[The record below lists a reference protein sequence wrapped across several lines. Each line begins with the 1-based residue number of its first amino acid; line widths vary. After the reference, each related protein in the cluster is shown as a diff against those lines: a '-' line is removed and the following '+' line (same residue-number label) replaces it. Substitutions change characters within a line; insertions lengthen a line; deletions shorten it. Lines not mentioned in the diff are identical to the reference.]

1 MIILKL
7 KLLIL
12 DENGNEMSGKFLLEQ
27 NKDYVVESVD
37 TGERS
42 TFSFDKYSAVY
53 RKGSYSLVNVVR
65 NNGKMYA
72 VCGLKYRVLDVG
84 DYNTTK
90 KYGVVE
96 FIRNEWV
103 EKNAG
108 RYMIYVRGGLLLSKL
123 INMKSIVP
131 ILINETW
138 LCFKQEGGE
147 LKGYTDL
154 EPMSQFYISN
164 REDVTNGKL
173 LRTIKRRYVVDGTD
187 NMYRVVSNLNKI
199 YLEPMSQFYI
209 SNREDVTNGKL
220 LRTIK
225 RRYVVDGTDNMYRV
239 VSNLN
244 KIYDNFIY
252 YINIKTGELV
262 HTEYCDRLFKPD
274 LKPFENMLLGVLTEY
289 KSPDRIPNLRKLCRS
304 SRFIPKSK
312 KYLAWDSNTWE
323 IELNTRDELFAN
335 GGGMNRFPVAKIGDK
350 VEFRYALALTY
361 GQISSSTCGNATLYK
376 IGGSTYS
383 ILKIGSMT
391 FVFPDGDTYE
401 YVPYFMRNNSISVVS
416 YDRTE
421 VVQLERLSISA
432 DDLIALL
439 ENGKT
444 VEDMVNL
451 IESNLTGIRQNVVCT
466 DM

>member
-1 MIILKL
+1 MNIL

-42 TFSFDKYSAVY
+42 IFSFDKYSAVY

-103 EKNAG
+103 EENAG
-108 RYMIYVRGGLLLSKL
+108 RYMIYVRGGLLLSIL
-123 INMKSIVP
+123 INMKPIVP

-138 LCFKQEGGE
+138 LCFKREGGE

-173 LRTIKRRYVVDGTD
+173 LRTIKKRYIVDGT
-187 NMYRVVSNLNKI
+187 
-199 YLEPMSQFYI
+199 
-209 SNREDVTNGKL
+209 G
-220 LRTIK
+220 
-225 RRYVVDGTDNMYRV
+225 NMYRV

-262 HTEYCDRLFKPD
+262 NTEYCDRLFKPD
-274 LKPFENMLLGVLTEY
+274 LKQFESMLLGVLTEY

-335 GGGMNRFPVAKIGDK
+335 GGGMNRFPVAKIDNK

-432 DDLIALL
+432 DDLIAQL

-444 VEDMVNL
+444 VEDMVSL
-451 IESNLTGIRQNVVCT
+451 IESNLTGIRQNAVCT

>member
-1 MIILKL
+1 MNIL

-84 DYNTTK
+84 DYTTTK

-96 FIRNEWV
+96 LIRNEWV
-103 EKNAG
+103 EENAG
-108 RYMIYVRGGLLLSKL
+108 RYMIYVRGGLLLSRL
-123 INMKSIVP
+123 INMKPVVP

-138 LCFKQEGGE
+138 FCFKREGGE
-147 LKGYTDL
+147 LKGYTD
-154 EPMSQFYISN
+154 
-164 REDVTNGKL
+164 
-173 LRTIKRRYVVDGTD
+173 
-187 NMYRVVSNLNKI
+187 
-199 YLEPMSQFYI
+199 LEPMSQFYI

-274 LKPFENMLLGVLTEY
+274 LKPFESILLGVLTEY
-289 KSPDRIPNLRKLCRS
+289 KSPDKIPALRKLCRS
-304 SRFIPKSK
+304 SRFMPKSK

-323 IELNTRDELFAN
+323 IELNTRDELFDN
-335 GGGMNRFPVAKIGDK
+335 GGGMNRFPVAKIGNK

>member
-1 MIILKL
+1 MNIL

-72 VCGLKYRVLDVG
+72 VCGLKHRVLDVG
-84 DYNTTK
+84 DYTTTK

-103 EKNAG
+103 EENAG
-108 RYMIYVRGGLLLSKL
+108 RYMIYVRGGLLLSIL
-123 INMKSIVP
+123 INMKPIVP

-138 LCFKQEGGE
+138 LCFKREGGE
-147 LKGYTDL
+147 LKGYT
-154 EPMSQFYISN
+154 
-164 REDVTNGKL
+164 
-173 LRTIKRRYVVDGTD
+173 
-187 NMYRVVSNLNKI
+187 

-225 RRYVVDGTDNMYRV
+225 RRYIVDGTDNMYRV
-239 VSNLN
+239 VSTLN

-274 LKPFENMLLGVLTEY
+274 LKPFENMLLGVMTEY
-289 KSPDRIPNLRKLCRS
+289 KSPDKIPALRKLSRS

-335 GGGMNRFPVAKIGDK
+335 GGGMNRFPVANIDNT

-401 YVPYFMRNNSISVVS
+401 YVPCFMRNNSISVVS

>member
-1 MIILKL
+1 MNIL

-84 DYNTTK
+84 DYTTTK

-96 FIRNEWV
+96 LIRNEWV
-103 EKNAG
+103 EENAG
-108 RYMIYVRGGLLLSKL
+108 RYMIYVRGGLLLSRL
-123 INMKSIVP
+123 INMKPVVP

-138 LCFKQEGGE
+138 FCFKREGGE
-147 LKGYTDL
+147 LKGYTD
-154 EPMSQFYISN
+154 
-164 REDVTNGKL
+164 
-173 LRTIKRRYVVDGTD
+173 
-187 NMYRVVSNLNKI
+187 
-199 YLEPMSQFYI
+199 LEPMSQFYI

-274 LKPFENMLLGVLTEY
+274 LKPFENILLGVLTEY
-289 KSPDRIPNLRKLCRS
+289 KSPDKIPALRKLCRS
-304 SRFIPKSK
+304 SRFMPKSK

-323 IELNTRDELFAN
+323 IELNTRDELFDN
-335 GGGMNRFPVAKIGDK
+335 GGGMNRFPVAKIGNK